1 MATYRKGTVMTKRP
15 LQSKKFIAYL
25 IADFGWKIAL
35 FYILYQS
42 KSKFDYY
49 SFSIT
54 ITLLVVSGFIQ
65 VGYILGQAALD
76 KYIETAKTLTK
87 ASSNKE
93 ENDLT

>member
-1 MATYRKGTVMTKRP
+1 MDRKP

-25 IADFGWKIAL
+25 IADFGWKVAL

-49 SFSIT
+49 SFSVVL
-54 ITLLVVSGFIQ
+54 TLLIVSGFIQ

-76 KYIETAKTLTK
+76 KYTRTIDNTLKTK
-87 ASSNKE
+87 NKKGLDDE
-93 ENDLT
+93 K